1 MILVHEQ
8 FVDSV
13 SFIQSVIWRWMQLWM
28 YDVNRKLKQQQ
39 RQRKRN
45 FKINIYEM
53 VTILWLLALPC
64 ILGQSMLQMDW

>member
-39 RQRKRN
+39 RQRKRH
-45 FKINIYEM
+45 FKINVYEM

>member
-1 MILVHEQ
+1 
-8 FVDSV
+8 
-13 SFIQSVIWRWMQLWM
+13 MQLWM

-39 RQRKRN
+39 RQRKRH

-64 ILGQSMLQMDW
+64 ILEQSMLQMDW

>member
-1 MILVHEQ
+1 MILVYEQ

-39 RQRKRN
+39 RHQKRH
-45 FKINIYEM
+45 FKINICEM
-53 VTILWLLALPC
+53 VTILWLLAHPC

>member
-1 MILVHEQ
+1 MILVYEQ

>member
-1 MILVHEQ
+1 MILVYEQ

-39 RQRKRN
+39 RQQKRH

>member
-1 MILVHEQ
+1 MILVYEQ

-39 RQRKRN
+39 RQRKRH

-53 VTILWLLALPC
+53 VTILWLLAIPC
-64 ILGQSMLQMDW
+64 ILGQGMLQMDW

>member
-1 MILVHEQ
+1 MILVYEQ

-39 RQRKRN
+39 RQRNRQ
-45 FKINIYEM
+45 FKINIIGSSLHPRTEH
-53 VTILWLLALPC
+53 VANGLVEAPLK
-64 ILGQSMLQMDW
+64 